1 LRNLLITNKYQLNMK
16 KNVGTI
22 DRTIRIII
30 AIIAA
35 YLAYSGTFG
44 EGWINYVLYAVAA
57 IMLVVAVVGSCPL
70 YCAFG
75 MSTCKTKE

>member
-1 LRNLLITNKYQLNMK
+1 MRNLLITNKYHLNMK

-22 DRTIRIII
+22 DRAIRIII

-44 EGWINYVLYAVAA
+44 DGWINYVLYAVAA
-57 IMLVVAVVGSCPL
+57 IMVIVAIMGSCPL
-70 YCAFG
+70 YCGFG
-75 MSTCKTKE
+75 MNTNKTKE